1 MKILEVVWK
10 QIEDFDYEINSEGVV
25 RRVSNKRIKKSHIS
39 KSGYV
44 SIQLCLETSK
54 KNFYLHRL
62 LAIYFIP
69 NIDNK
74 LFVNHINGTK
84 HDNRL
89 CNLEWV
95 SHSENMI
102 HAFKNGLC
110 KVHDK
115 LKDLQKEM
123 SDNKK
128 KKVYHYD
135 SYKQLL
141 KVFNSVREAEE
152 SLGYKGNLSLYCR
165 TNQLTK
171 KGVFSYVPLV

>member
-1 MKILEVVWK
+1 MWK
-10 QIEDFDYEINSEGVV
+10 QIENFDYEINCDGVV
-25 RRVSNKRIKKSHIS
+25 RRISNNKIKKVHRR

-44 SIQLCLETSK
+44 SVQLCLGETK
-54 KNFYLHRL
+54 KTFYLHRL

-74 LFVNHINGTK
+74 SFVNHINGVK
-84 HDNRL
+84 DDNRL

-102 HAFKNGLC
+102 HGFKNGLC
-110 KVHDK
+110 KVHNK

-123 SDNKK
+123 SESKK
-128 KKVYHYD
+128 KKVYHYNIHKELLQVFD
-135 SYKQLL
+135 SVK
-141 KVFNSVREAEE
+141 KAEE
-152 SLGYKGNLSLYCR
+152 ILNYKGNLSLYCR

-171 KGVFSYVPLV
+171 KGIFSYVPLV

>member
-1 MKILEVVWK
+1 MWK

-25 RRVSNKRIKKSHIS
+25 RRISNKKIKKAHKR

-44 SIQLCLETSK
+44 SVQLCLGEIK
-54 KNFYLHRL
+54 KTFYIHRL
-62 LAIYFIP
+62 LATYFIL

-74 LFVNHINGTK
+74 SSVNHINGIK

-89 CNLEWV
+89 SNLEWV

-102 HAFKNGLC
+102 HGFKNGLC
-110 KVHDK
+110 KINDR

-123 SDNKK
+123 SENKK
-128 KKVYHYD
+128 KKVYYYNSH
-135 SYKQLL
+135 KELL
-141 KVFNSVREAEE
+141 QVFNSVKEAEE
-152 SLGYKGNLSLYCR
+152 VLNYKGNLSLYCR

-171 KGVFSYVPLV
+171 KGIFSYTPLI

>member
-1 MKILEVVWK
+1 MWK
-10 QIEDFDYEINSEGVV
+10 QIEDYDYEINSKGIV
-25 RRVSNKRIKKSHIS
+25 RRISNKKIKKSHLR

-44 SIQLCLETSK
+44 SIQLCLNFEK
-54 KNFYLHRL
+54 KNYYLHRL
-62 LAIYFIP
+62 LAIYFIT

-74 LFVNHINGTK
+74 SFVNHINGVK

-102 HAFKNGLC
+102 HGFKNGLC

-123 SDNKK
+123 SESKK
-128 KKVYHYD
+128 KKVYYYNSH
-135 SYKQLL
+135 KELL
-141 KVFNSVREAEE
+141 QVFNSVKEAEE
-152 SLGYKGNLSLYCR
+152 VLNYKGNLSLYCR

-171 KGVFSYVPLV
+171 KGIFSYVPLV

>member
-1 MKILEVVWK
+1 MWK

-25 RRVSNKRIKKSHIS
+25 RRISNKKIKKAHKR

-44 SIQLCLETSK
+44 SVQLCLGEIK
-54 KNFYLHRL
+54 KTFYIHRL
-62 LAIYFIP
+62 LATYFIP

-74 LFVNHINGTK
+74 SSVNHINGIK

-89 CNLEWV
+89 SNLEWV

-102 HAFKNGLC
+102 HGFKNGLC
-110 KVHDK
+110 KINDR

-123 SDNKK
+123 SKNKK
-128 KKVYHYD
+128 KKVYYYNSH
-135 SYKQLL
+135 KELL
-141 KVFNSVREAEE
+141 QVFNSVKEAEE
-152 SLGYKGNLSLYCR
+152 VLNYKGNLSLYCR

-171 KGVFSYVPLV
+171 KGIFSYTPLI

>member
-1 MKILEVVWK
+1 MWK
-10 QIEDFDYEINSEGVV
+10 QIEDFDYEINSQGEV
-25 RRVSNKRIKKSHIS
+25 RRISNKKVKKSHIR

-44 SIQLCLETSK
+44 SVQLCLNTIKRS
-54 KNFYLHRL
+54 FYLHRL
-62 LAIYFIP
+62 LATYFIP

-74 LFVNHINGTK
+74 QFVNHINGIK

-102 HAFKNGLC
+102 HGFKNGLC
-110 KVHDK
+110 KPHNR

-123 SDNKK
+123 SENKK
-128 KKVYHYD
+128 KKVYHYN
-135 SYKQLL
+135 SNKELL
-141 KVFNSVREAEE
+141 HVFNSVKE
-152 SLGYKGNLSLYCR
+152 SEQLLGYKGNLSLYCR

-171 KGVFSYVPLV
+171 KGIFSYVPLV

>member
-1 MKILEVVWK
+1 MWK

-25 RRVSNKRIKKSHIS
+25 RRISNKKIKKANKR

-44 SIQLCLETSK
+44 SVQLCLGKIK
-54 KNFYLHRL
+54 KTFYTHRL
-62 LAIYFIP
+62 LAKYFIP

-74 LFVNHINGTK
+74 SSVNHINGVK

-89 CNLEWV
+89 SNLEWV

-102 HAFKNGLC
+102 HGFKNGLC

-115 LKDLQKEM
+115 LNDLQKEM
-123 SDNKK
+123 SENKK
-128 KKVYHYD
+128 KKVYHYNND
-135 SYKQLL
+135 KQLL
-141 KVFNSVREAEE
+141 QVFNSVKEAEE
-152 SLGYKGNLSLYCR
+152 ILEYKGNLSLYCR

-171 KGVFSYVPLV
+171 KGIFSYVPLV